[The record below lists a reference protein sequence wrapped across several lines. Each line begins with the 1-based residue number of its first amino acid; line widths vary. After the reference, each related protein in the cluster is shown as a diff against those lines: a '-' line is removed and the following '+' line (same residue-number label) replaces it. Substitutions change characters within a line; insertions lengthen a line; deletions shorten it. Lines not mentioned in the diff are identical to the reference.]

1 MVSVSSLAGISL
13 GIAAAFTLATNS
25 LCVRIGTERGRV
37 IDVLSVVFVVNVV
50 IAIPLLLLF
59 EYPDLHVSFPA
70 LVAFMAAGLV
80 GQLVARSTKYL
91 GIQRIGAS
99 RTQPITALNVLVA
112 SVLAI
117 WFLGET
123 TSAVHLTGIVIAVG
137 GVTVISWETAR
148 DNPLDLSRRD
158 LATGLVLPGIA
169 ALLYGSEP
177 ILARFGLVGG
187 TSFLIGF
194 AISATTAL
202 VAVASY
208 RAVRRDV
215 PSLAALRSGPFEW
228 YLAAGVTNS
237 LFTLLYFA
245 GLSIAPVTVVYAMIP
260 LNVLFVLGLS
270 VLFVPAWL
278 ERVTWKL
285 AVASSVVVAGILMVI
300 VFR

>member
-1 MVSVSSLAGISL
+1 MVPVSSLAGISL
-13 GIAAAFTLATNS
+13 GIAAAFTLAANS

-50 IAIPLLLLF
+50 IAVPLLLIF
-59 EYPDLHVSFPA
+59 EYPDLHVSVPA

-123 TSAVHLTGIVIAVG
+123 TSAVHLAGIVIAVG

-177 ILARFGLVGG
+177 VLARFGLVGG
-187 TSFLIGF
+187 TSFLVGF

-208 RAVRRDV
+208 RVVRRDV
-215 PSLAALRSGPFEW
+215 PSLAALRLGPFEW

-260 LNVLFVLGLS
+260 LNVLFVLALS
-270 VLFVPAWL
+270 VLFVPTWL